1 MKILN
6 VQGLT
11 NVKYTELQEEVM
23 EKTILSWTHKRML
36 TRKYRW
42 RRKVGSGRDVRC
54 HKKASS
60 W

>member
-1 MKILN
+1 MKISN

-11 NVKYTELQEEVM
+11 NVKYTELQEELM
-23 EKTILSWTHKRML
+23 EKTILSSDTML

-42 RRKVGSGRDVRC
+42 RRKVESGSVVRC